1 MNHNVQ
7 AFRITQSTTQTF
19 RDLYMHKT
27 LLVLIV
33 AGSKQLHPKTERS
46 LIAQAGQ
53 LLVFPSGTFI
63 TLENRAL
70 SGSDYQADCI
80 CYPDDMVTE
89 VFSQQRASI
98 KIPSAIHIQHCPTGF
113 ASIVKGLGQ
122 IVSDSELPD
131 EIKHH
136 HLLEPLVWLKSMGV
150 ELFTVP
156 AKPLDCQLRDFV
168 ASDVSKK
175 WRSNEVASELGFSEA
190 TLRRKLKGL
199 KTSFSTIVM
208 DVRLEHGLT
217 KLQST
222 QQPISQIALDCG
234 FSTPSHFTDAFK
246 SRFDI
251 PPRVLRASIFNG

>member
-27 LLVLIV
+27 LLVLIR
-33 AGSKQLHPKTERS
+33 AGSKQLHPDTERS
-46 LIAQAGQ
+46 LVAHPGQ

-80 CYPDDMVTE
+80 CYSDDMLAEIFLKKRTP
-89 VFSQQRASI
+89 I
-98 KIPSAIHIQHCPTGF
+98 KIPSAIHVKHCPTGL
-113 ASIVKGLGQ
+113 ASIVKGLRQ
-122 IVSDSELPD
+122 VVSDSELPD
-131 EIKHH
+131 EIKYH

-150 ELFTVP
+150 ELFVATT
-156 AKPLDCQLRDFV
+156 KPLDCELRNFI

-175 WRSNEVASELGFSEA
+175 WRSSEVANELGFSEA
-190 TLRRKLKGL
+190 TLRRKLKDL
-199 KTSFSTIVM
+199 KTSFSAIVM

-234 FSTPSHFTDAFK
+234 FSTPSHFSDAFK
-246 SRFDI
+246 SRFNI
-251 PPRVLRASIFNG
+251 PPKMLRASTSNE